1 MGPSRSL
8 RRLLVAELQIARTT
22 RRLTK
27 TSVPTPAGCNQRTS
41 SKLRGKDG
49 FSAVP
54 FELPRQL
61 RKAVDSRQAE
71 AGILRVRDFYIFAAT
86 VRRGPGTR
94 VLGTHPRARTSAA
107 NGSPS
112 TG

>member
-1 MGPSRSL
+1 MDPSRSL
-8 RRLLVAELQIARTT
+8 PRRLVAELQIARTT

-71 AGILRVRDFYIFAAT
+71 AARDHPTTLCNLLTDRHLSQNVVRVA
-86 VRRGPGTR
+86 GP
-94 VLGTHPRARTSAA
+94 LE
-107 NGSPS
+107 GS
-112 TG
+112 GED